1 MLDST
6 ARIANDYD
14 IDITDDYVFEVN
26 LFDSC
31 VDDGCQWH
39 MHDIIRF
46 KVGDII

>member
-6 ARIANDYD
+6 AKIANDYD
-14 IDITDDYVFEVN
+14 IDITDDDVFEVS

-31 VDDGCQWH
+31 IDDGCQWH
-39 MHDIIRF
+39 MHDIIQF